1 MSRITESVT
10 ILLTTPSTSDDDASD
25 IEENSFD
32 SNKRMKTDIDFG
44 SPIQVENNKRHLKE
58 DHPIKNVVVPTTEK
72 SNPNIVPT
80 KLLPTDPILILRDRP
95 NKPAL
100 KSCNN
105 SSNTFLTREVE
116 KDVKKRLDSCDCLAN
131 GRSIDCLNS
140 TCHLGRKVASI
151 NCVIDFEPTY
161 HIFMYIEI

>member
-32 SNKRMKTDIDFG
+32 SSKRMKTDIDFG

-72 SNPNIVPT
+72 SSPNNVPT
-80 KLLPTDPILILRDRP
+80 KLLPTDPILILKDRP

-100 KSCNN
+100 KSCSN
-105 SSNTFLTREVE
+105 STNTFSTREAE
-116 KDVKKRLDSCDCLAN
+116 RDVKNRLESCDCLAN
-131 GRSIDCLNS
+131 GCSIDCLNS
-140 TCHLGRKVASI
+140 TCHLGIKVVSTNFI
-151 NCVIDFEPTY
+151 VD
-161 HIFMYIEI
+161 